1 MYVCTSTVDAF
12 SHVRE
17 INIKRNYCI
26 HTTHYTVHSN
36 TGCTCTL
43 HLYTWLHM
51 MQWAEESRYERIK
64 EDQK

>member
-36 TGCTCTL
+36 TGCTL
-43 HLYTWLHM
+43 HLYTIHM
-51 MQWAEESRYERIK
+51 IAHDAMGRRITI
-64 EDQK
+64 